1 MVGHAATIADWAAWH
16 AVRTS
21 VPAQGLLSRAPHTAR
36 WYNYMSSLPAAVKA
50 VEDLRTQSK
59 VAPPKEKKAK
69 DAEPSANASF
79 DLGLPNAVKGQ
90 VVTRFPPEPS
100 GYLHIGHAKAAIL
113 NMYFAKMYEG
123 KLLIRFDDTN
133 PSKEK
138 AEFEE
143 SIIED
148 LALLGIKGDRVSY
161 TSDYFD
167 QLHIFC
173 VQMIKDGKAYADDT
187 EQEKVPPSRS

>member
-1 MVGHAATIADWAAWH
+1 MVLIVSLNRHHLSDEESDRFNHMSLQPAT
-16 AVRTS
+16 VRTIDDL
-21 VPAQGLLSRAPHTAR
+21 VAQSR
-36 WYNYMSSLPAAVKA
+36 VKA
-50 VEDLRTQSK
+50 K
-59 VAPPKEKKAK
+59 APKDKA
-69 DAEPSANASF
+69 DEPAANASF
-79 DLGLPNAVKGQ
+79 ELGLPNAVKGK

-173 VQMIKDGKAYADDT
+173 VQMIKNGKAYADDT
-187 EQEKVPPSRS
+187 EQEKVCSFDMHTRQSRLPSSELTR